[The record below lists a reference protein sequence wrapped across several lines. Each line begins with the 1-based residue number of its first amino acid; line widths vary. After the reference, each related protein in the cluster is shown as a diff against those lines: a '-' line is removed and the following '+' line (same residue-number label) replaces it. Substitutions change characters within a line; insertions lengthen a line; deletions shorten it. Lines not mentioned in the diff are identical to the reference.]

1 VEVRREKN
9 KMNLQLSLKYRPK
22 NFSDVVYHEEVKKVL
37 ANSILSGDV
46 ANAFLFYG
54 DRGTGKTTI
63 ARIFAKALNCENM
76 IDGFN
81 PCNRCFSCNEI
92 NMSVHPDIFE
102 IDAASKNT
110 VDSVRDLIDGAKYL
124 PIRSKYKIYILD
136 EVHMF
141 SNSAFNSLLKIL
153 EEPPSHV
160 RFFLNT
166 TEYHKIPKTVVS
178 RCQRLN
184 FKKIPNYV
192 IAQQLKKVCGFEN
205 IEITDDALNALSF
218 MSDGSMRDGLSLLD
232 QVTILTKKNIKL
244 HDVSSILG
252 YQEDSEILIDLII
265 GVLECDAKLSL
276 EIFGEIY
283 QRNVSYD
290 LFFEKILDI
299 ITNLII
305 VKVTGEIKY
314 NDVFPNVQ
322 KSKIGSLLQ
331 STDQNKL
338 NALWDIFSNG
348 YKLLKS
354 GFYSNNL
361 SLLNLTILR
370 CCCVNFNSAQD
381 LGEKFEVNSKTSS
394 DSSEIKS
401 DGQNNMTISD
411 AKESVVHKNKDENQK
426 ENIIESPVIKEDL
439 KDNKNFVHGD
449 LVKILH
455 QMNEFEMVSVS
466 KDFIHIFNFDKYE
479 ILDTNRLPSKYLQ
492 FFLKILRQNTEQ
504 RWRIIISDDEDDKKG
519 SDNSDL
525 TSLTD
530 IKIVENVSN
539 NSNIEEFEN
548 VKGKFVNSNE
558 FFRNFNKTFNVN
570 INGVKV
576 TK

>member
-1 VEVRREKN
+1 
-9 KMNLQLSLKYRPK
+9 
-22 NFSDVVYHEEVKKVL
+22 
-37 ANSILSGDV
+37 
-46 ANAFLFYG
+46 
-54 DRGTGKTTI
+54 
-63 ARIFAKALNCENM
+63 
-76 IDGFN
+76 
-81 PCNRCFSCNEI
+81 
-92 NMSVHPDIFE
+92 
-102 IDAASKNT
+102 
-110 VDSVRDLIDGAKYL
+110 
-124 PIRSKYKIYILD
+124 
-136 EVHMF
+136 
-141 SNSAFNSLLKIL
+141 
-153 EEPPSHV
+153 
-160 RFFLNT
+160 
-166 TEYHKIPKTVVS
+166 
-178 RCQRLN
+178 
-184 FKKIPNYV
+184 
-192 IAQQLKKVCGFEN
+192 
-205 IEITDDALNALSF
+205 
-218 MSDGSMRDGLSLLD
+218 
-232 QVTILTKKNIKL
+232 
-244 HDVSSILG
+244 
-252 YQEDSEILIDLII
+252 
-265 GVLECDAKLSL
+265 
-276 EIFGEIY
+276 
-283 QRNVSYD
+283 
-290 LFFEKILDI
+290 
-299 ITNLII
+299 
-305 VKVTGEIKY
+305 
-314 NDVFPNVQ
+314 
-322 KSKIGSLLQ
+322 
-331 STDQNKL
+331 
-338 NALWDIFSNG
+338 
-348 YKLLKS
+348 
-354 GFYSNNL
+354 
-361 SLLNLTILR
+361 LTILR